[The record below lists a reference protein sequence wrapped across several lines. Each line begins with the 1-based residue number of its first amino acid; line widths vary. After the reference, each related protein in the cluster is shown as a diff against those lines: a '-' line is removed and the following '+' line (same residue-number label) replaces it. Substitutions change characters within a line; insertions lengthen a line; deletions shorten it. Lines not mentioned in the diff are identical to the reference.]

1 MPLYQ
6 VAQGHS
12 VALLDLDPI
21 VPQPRSPQGV
31 QAAQRDYGAD
41 GSVFETG
48 LFIRLQWSSLAN
60 EAAYQTLLAQL
71 GLDDQLRQAITLYA
85 PDFEREWR
93 RYNGY
98 AIRPEATNY
107 AIFPRDI
114 IIAVNRLAVI
124 G

>member
-1 MPLYQ
+1 MYL
-6 VAQGHS
+6 VAQGHD

-21 VPQPRSPQGV
+21 VPQPRSPEGV
-31 QAAQRDYGAD
+31 QAAQRDFGAD

-48 LFIRLQWSSLAN
+48 LFIRLQWSSLGNAT
-60 EAAYQTLLAQL
+60 AYQTLLAQL

-85 PDFEREWR
+85 PNFEREWKR
-93 RYNGY
+93 WNGY
-98 AIRPEATNY
+98 AVRPAAANY

-114 IIAVNRLAVI
+114 EVVVNRLAVI